1 MPAHK
6 RILIVEDD
14 ERTRDMIASFLSED
28 GFDCSTANDGE
39 VALEMLAASTFDVV
53 ISDIRM
59 PKLDGISLVQRAREI
74 DPALPVVLVTGESVF
89 DTAVLAVQHGAF
101 DYIVKPFS
109 LHELQSAVTRALERR
124 AELTAVPTPEVGPAA
139 GTEGADGQPADESAR
154 LRAAAEDL
162 RQTVN
167 ASIDHFLTQL
177 P

>member
-1 MPAHK
+1 MPARK

-14 ERTRDMIASFLSED
+14 ERTRDMIASFLGED
-28 GFDCSTANDGE
+28 GFECSTASDGE
-39 VALEMLAASTFDVV
+39 VALKMLAESAFDVV
-53 ISDIRM
+53 LSDIRM
-59 PKLDGISLVQRAREI
+59 PNLDGIGLVQRAREI

-109 LHELQSAVTRALERR
+109 LQELQSAVTRALERR
-124 AELTAVPTPEVGPAA
+124 AELTAVAPAA
-139 GTEGADGQPADESAR
+139 DAQGIAGQPTDESTR

-167 ASIDHFLTQL
+167 AAIDRFLTEL